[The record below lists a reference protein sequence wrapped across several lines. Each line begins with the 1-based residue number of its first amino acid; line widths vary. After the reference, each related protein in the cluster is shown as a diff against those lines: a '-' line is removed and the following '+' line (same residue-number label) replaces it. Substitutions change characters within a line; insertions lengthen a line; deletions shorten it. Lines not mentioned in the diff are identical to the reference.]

1 MQIKNIQINGFGR
14 IEDANI
20 NMKNGLN
27 LIIGEN
33 ESGKST
39 LTEFI
44 KGIFY
49 GVSRNKNGKEYSD
62 YEKLKPWNEK
72 NFSGKLVYS
81 MDDEEFIVYRDFN
94 RNNAKVYDK
103 NGTEITNE
111 FNKDKSR
118 GAEIGL
124 AHLEMD
130 EDTFDNSVFI
140 KQKEIKIDEL
150 SQNTMLQKL
159 TNIIQSGEEDVSYET
174 TLKKLEKLLLEE
186 VGTERTQNK
195 PKNILKRTLSEL
207 ELKKSKLIENRVKHE
222 NIEGKKKILFE
233 KKKQNEKALND
244 AIKVFNIKNKYEKMI
259 QEQKAEFDIELKY
272 KKEQK
277 EKAKKENDKKK
288 LIDTILIVVATILLT
303 LALIFTKEIVLAI
316 VALIIGLV
324 SVVLNLKFS
333 YKEEL
338 SVEAENFDIVTE
350 EARKKESKEILN
362 LEKDGVKKNLT
373 EKRVLELKA
382 IIEKCETEKN
392 NLLLE
397 EHKLEIEDKALN
409 ENLTNLIE
417 IEEEIALNNEKLDLV
432 TEKELIINYA
442 IEKLK
447 ESYAELKD
455 EVIPD
460 IEKDIRYT
468 ISKTTNGKY
477 TNVKYNDSEGLITE
491 NYLGQLITV
500 DKLSA
505 GTIDQMYLGFRMAI
519 ADKYNNVPIIFDE
532 AFVFCDDVRLT
543 NILKTLSEMAI
554 DRQII
559 ILSCSTREEK
569 LLNELNVEFNKV
581 ILD

>member
-1 MQIKNIQINGFGR
+1 M
-14 IEDANI
+14 
-20 NMKNGLN
+20 
-27 LIIGEN
+27 
-33 ESGKST
+33 
-39 LTEFI
+39 
-44 KGIFY
+44 
-49 GVSRNKNGKEYSD
+49 
-62 YEKLKPWNEK
+62 
-72 NFSGKLVYS
+72 
-81 MDDEEFIVYRDFN
+81 
-94 RNNAKVYDK
+94 
-103 NGTEITNE
+103 
-111 FNKDKSR
+111 
-118 GAEIGL
+118 
-124 AHLEMD
+124 
-130 EDTFDNSVFI
+130 
-140 KQKEIKIDEL
+140 
-150 SQNTMLQKL
+150 
-159 TNIIQSGEEDVSYET
+159 
-174 TLKKLEKLLLEE
+174 
-186 VGTERTQNK
+186 
-195 PKNILKRTLSEL
+195 
-207 ELKKSKLIENRVKHE
+207 
-222 NIEGKKKILFE
+222 
-233 KKKQNEKALND
+233 
-244 AIKVFNIKNKYEKMI
+244 
-259 QEQKAEFDIELKY
+259 
-272 KKEQK
+272 
-277 EKAKKENDKKK
+277 
-288 LIDTILIVVATILLT
+288 VATILLT

-417 IEEEIALNNEKLDLV
+417 IEEEIALNNEKFKLV
-432 TEKELIINYA
+432 LEKEDILNYA

-447 ESYAELKD
+447 ESYTELKD